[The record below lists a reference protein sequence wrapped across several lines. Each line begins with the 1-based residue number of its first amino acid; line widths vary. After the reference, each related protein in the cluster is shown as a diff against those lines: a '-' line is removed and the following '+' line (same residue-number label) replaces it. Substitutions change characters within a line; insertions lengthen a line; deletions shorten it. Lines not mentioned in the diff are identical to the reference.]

1 MNTPRRHL
9 RPANPVPSPSRA
21 KRRRARRL
29 PPSAVLAAVVVA
41 AVLIAGCGTSNPLA
55 SASKSKDP
63 KTTASQITDSSKSK
77 PTQSLQAYARCIRAH
92 GVPNFKL
99 SASPTGS
106 AGGGSSGKQQG
117 PYGSPSATMRT
128 MQAAHKACE
137 KYEPVADRG

>member
-9 RPANPVPSPSRA
+9 RPANPEPSPSRA

-29 PPSAVLAAVVVA
+29 PPSAVLVAVVVA
-41 AVLIAGCGTSNPLA
+41 GCGA
-55 SASKSKDP
+55 SHPPATASKSKDP

-106 AGGGSSGKQQG
+106 AGGGSNGKQQG
-117 PYGSPSATMRT
+117 PYGSPSAPMRT